1 MVSRRASHLIFF
13 FAFALL
19 LLAMHW
25 PLLTLPFHWDEMGQ
39 FVPAALDLYRDGA
52 WVPHSTLPNVH
63 PPGVMLLLA
72 VVWKIFGFSILSS
85 RLTMLAIATVGVYLS
100 FLLAIRLSRKSPDAP
115 AIAAVVFL
123 IAAPLIYTQ
132 SMMVLLDMPAMTLTV
147 LSLLLFLDERY
158 AACALAATA
167 LVLVKETAITTPMV
181 FAAWL
186 WFREKRFRQALYF
199 LAPAVAL
206 SLWLL
211 ELHHATG
218 NWLGNAEFARFNVNQ
233 SLGFSHI
240 VYAIGRRIYAL
251 FLSDGHFLGAAALIA
266 GWRLLHGKEWT
277 IAGLVAMAQTAVVTL
292 LGGAVLDR
300 YMLPVLPIL
309 YAAFAVAAS
318 AWARPVRLCVQ
329 ASMVTLFVVGWFWN
343 PPVPFPYENNL
354 AMVDFVRLQQ
364 TAAEYLEDHAAAQR
378 IATAWPFS
386 DAILHPEFGY
396 VRQPLNLTA
405 VAGGVRLTNLEQ
417 LNPKDFD
424 ILVLYSADWPVKG
437 GLLDIHPLRSLASS
451 FLDPNINATDDEI
464 RATLGFVPVL
474 RWTRGGQWIEIYES
488 IAQPHP

>member
-1 MVSRRASHLIFF
+1 MVSRRASHLIFLIL
-13 FAFALL
+13 FAATLL
-19 LLAMHW
+19 VMHG
-25 PLLTLPFHWDEMGQ
+25 PLLTLPFHWDELGQ

-63 PPGVMLLLA
+63 PPGVMLVLA
-72 VVWKIFGFSILSS
+72 LAWKIFGFSILTS
-85 RLTMLAIATVGVYLS
+85 RLTMLAIAAVGVYLS

-123 IAAPLIYTQ
+123 IAAPLFYTQ

-147 LSLLLFLDERY
+147 LALLLFLDERY

-167 LVLVKETAITTPMV
+167 LVLVKETAISTPMV
-181 FAAWL
+181 FGAWL
-186 WFREKRFRQALYF
+186 MFREKRVREALYF

-206 SLWLL
+206 GLWLV
-211 ELHHATG
+211 ELHHVTG
-218 NWLGNAEFARFNVNQ
+218 NWLGNDEFARFNVSQ

-240 VYAIGRRIYAL
+240 VYAIGRRIYML
-251 FLSDGHFLGAAALIA
+251 FLSDGHFLGTAALIA
-266 GWRLLHGKEWT
+266 GWRLLRGKEWT
-277 IAGLVAMAQTAVVTL
+277 IAGLVAIAQTAVVTL

-318 AWARPVRLCVQ
+318 AWSRRARLCMQ
-329 ASMVTLFVVGWFWN
+329 GAMVTLFIVGWFWN
-343 PPVPFPYENNL
+343 PPMPFPYENNL

-364 TAAEYLEDHAAAQR
+364 SAAGYLEDHAADQR
-378 IATAWPFS
+378 IATAWPLS
-386 DAILHPEFGY
+386 DAIIHPEFGY
-396 VRQPLNLTA
+396 VRKPLNLT
-405 VAGGVRLTNLEQ
+405 VVTGGVRLSNLAR

-424 ILVLYSADWPVKG
+424 VLVMYSAEWSVKG
-437 GLLDIHPLRSLASS
+437 RVLDIDPIRSLVHT
-451 FLDPNINATDDEI
+451 FLDPNINATAEEI

-474 RWTRGGQWIEIYES
+474 RWDRGGQWIEIYLP
-488 IAQPHP
+488 QRQ